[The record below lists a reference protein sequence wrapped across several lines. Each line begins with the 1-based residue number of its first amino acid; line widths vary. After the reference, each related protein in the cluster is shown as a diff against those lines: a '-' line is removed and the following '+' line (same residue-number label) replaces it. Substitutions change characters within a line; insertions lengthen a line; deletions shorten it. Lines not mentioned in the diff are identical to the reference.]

1 MEIMCKRVA
10 NHQNIM
16 ISMEDMGFTRIREVF
31 NHLINITANFEHDN
45 IDDINDKITG
55 LQSKHG
61 EEIMQINC
69 KYTNRIQLE

>member
-1 MEIMCKRVA
+1 MEIMCNPVA

-31 NHLINITANFEHDN
+31 NDLINITANFEHDN
-45 IDDINDKITG
+45 IDDVNDKITE